1 LTLDQN
7 GQNGEFINMW
17 EKDYI
22 DLTMLLQ
29 YHNCRIGGCRKY
41 FKNQLQECR
50 FKMPKNF
57 AQQTHIKYTRHKFKN
72 GTYGAYEA
80 DIIGKRVYNDRI
92 TNHNKDV
99 TTID

>member
-1 LTLDQN
+1 MAI
-7 GQNGEFINMW
+7 GENGEIINMW

-41 FKNQLQECR
+41 FKNKLQECR
-50 FKMPKNF
+50 FKMAKNF

-72 GTYGAYEA
+72 GTYGANEA
-80 DIIGKRVYNDRI
+80 DIIGKESTMI
-92 TNHNKDV
+92 E
-99 TTID
+99 